1 VVEHKI
7 VRYILKGFIIK
18 GFVYIINYVV
28 RNMSCN
34 VG

>member
-1 VVEHKI
+1 VVEQKI

-28 RNMSCN
+28 HN
-34 VG
+34 VL